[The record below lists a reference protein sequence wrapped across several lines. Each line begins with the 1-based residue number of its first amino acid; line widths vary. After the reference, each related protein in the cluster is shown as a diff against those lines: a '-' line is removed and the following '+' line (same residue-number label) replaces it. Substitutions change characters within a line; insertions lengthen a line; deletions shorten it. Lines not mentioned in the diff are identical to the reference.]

1 MALLLEVAWAGIRN
15 LVRSEVGQDLAEYAF
30 ILLLIALSTVASVQA
45 VATALV
51 PLFATVT
58 AAFHAG

>member
-1 MALLLEVAWAGIRN
+1 MALLLEVAWAEIRN

-58 AAFHAG
+58 AAFHGG